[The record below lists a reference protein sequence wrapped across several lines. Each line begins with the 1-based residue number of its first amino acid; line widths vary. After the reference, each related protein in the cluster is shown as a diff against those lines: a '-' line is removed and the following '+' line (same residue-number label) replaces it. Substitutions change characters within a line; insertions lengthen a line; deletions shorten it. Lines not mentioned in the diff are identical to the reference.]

1 MSAHEVNS
9 QGIDPIREAAAL
21 WHERLLADKVSQETR
36 EGFARWREEAPE
48 HAVAYDQVCEA
59 WRTMQS
65 AADDPRVLALR
76 HEAAFRLTH
85 KRRRYKG
92 RWLASAAA
100 AALAAIALSFALAPD
115 LPMPQSLATR
125 AESGAR
131 SYTTAT
137 GERLAVTLEDGSQV
151 TLNTDTALE
160 TKFSDAERTIVLARG
175 QALFE
180 VAKDKHRPFVVEAQG
195 QRLVAVGTAFD
206 VRVQPDRVQITM
218 VEGTVKVE
226 PLASLTDHSRVD
238 LHAAATL
245 PASLEPILL
254 TAGQQLSLEA
264 GGVRVRKTDAERVT
278 SWRAGQVI
286 FDNTRLIEAIDELN
300 RYSERKI
307 ELADPALAD
316 LRLSGAFATGRTNVF
331 VEAVTSYFPVEVA
344 EESERQV
351 LLAKRR

>member
-1 MSAHEVNS
+1 
-9 QGIDPIREAAAL
+9 
-21 WHERLLADKVSQETR
+21 
-36 EGFARWREEAPE
+36 
-48 HAVAYDQVCEA
+48 
-59 WRTMQS
+59 
-65 AADDPRVLALR
+65 
-76 HEAAFRLTH
+76 
-85 KRRRYKG
+85 
-92 RWLASAAA
+92 
-100 AALAAIALSFALAPD
+100 
-115 LPMPQSLATR
+115 
-125 AESGAR
+125 
-131 SYTTAT
+131 
-137 GERLAVTLEDGSQV
+137 
-151 TLNTDTALE
+151 
-160 TKFSDAERTIVLARG
+160 
-175 QALFE
+175 
-180 VAKDKHRPFVVEAQG
+180 QG

-351 LLAKRR
+351 